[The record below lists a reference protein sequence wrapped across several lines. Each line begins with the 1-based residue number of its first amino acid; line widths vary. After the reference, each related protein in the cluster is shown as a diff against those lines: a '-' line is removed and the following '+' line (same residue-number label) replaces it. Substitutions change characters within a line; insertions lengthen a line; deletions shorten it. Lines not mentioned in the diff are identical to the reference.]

1 MVRMIDRDS
10 TYYMVFDKAHWNY
23 LSDSSGKYR
32 FVFDTKEEAIAALD
46 YQTEHLAAAEYSRGI
61 DPDLTIVMV
70 HHVETEI
77 GRQ

>member
-10 TYYMVFDKAHWNY
+10 TYYMLFDKAHGGY

-32 FVFDTKEEAIAALD
+32 FVFDTKEEAI
-46 YQTEHLAAAEYSRGI
+46 LAAAEYSRGI
-61 DPDLTIVMV
+61 DQDLTIVMV

>member
-10 TYYMVFDKAHWNY
+10 TYYMVFDKAHWGY

-32 FVFDTKEEAIAALD
+32 FDTKEEAIAALD